1 MTMDIGRKPR
11 LLMIEDNQGD
21 VDLFRWAL
29 EDAGVNSELSVI
41 DDGGEAL
48 EFVRHESASTGASIP
63 DLVILDLNLPKASG
77 REILAAMRGTPV
89 FANVPVVIW
98 TSSNARLDRTQLDA
112 LRIKRYIVKPPELS
126 ELIKVGVLIREV
138 LEECIGKSHGK
149 ETA

>member
-1 MTMDIGRKPR
+1 MTTDIGRKPR
-11 LLMIEDNQGD
+11 LVMIEDNQGD

-29 EDAGVNSELSVI
+29 EEAGVNCELSVI
-41 DDGGEAL
+41 DDGGAAL
-48 EFVRHESASTGASIP
+48 EFVRHESGSTGANTP

-77 REILAAMRGTPV
+77 KEILAAMRGAPA

-112 LRIKRYIVKPPELS
+112 LRINRYIVKPPELS
-126 ELIKVGVLIREV
+126 GLIKVGISIREV
-138 LEECIGKSHGK
+138 LEECAGRSHGK